1 MKATVCCVK
10 SEEGF
15 IMRAV
20 LVVVILLMS
29 NAGLAQ
35 EEKISI
41 EVSGI
46 DVERG
51 GNLIV
56 LVFSSDGF
64 PVKHEKA
71 LLTQTIQVSGNPMCF
86 AFNSPSTD
94 ELAFKVLHDEDANN
108 KVTKNWTGIWP
119 KEGLGFSNGAVMGV
133 GGPPGFD
140 AAKIPKNEA
149 VKGIKIR
156 VTYP

>member
-1 MKATVCCVK
+1 
-10 SEEGF
+10 
-15 IMRAV
+15 MRAV
-20 LVVVILLMS
+20 LAVVILLMS
-29 NAGLAQ
+29 KAALAQ

-56 LVFSSDGF
+56 LVFGNDGF

-71 LLTQTIQVSGNPMCF
+71 FLTQTAKVSGDQMNF
-86 AFNSPSTD
+86 TFNAPEPSYA
-94 ELAFKVLHDEDANN
+94 EMAFKVVHDQDAND

-119 KEGLGFSNGAVMGV
+119 AEGLGFSNGAKMRAV
-133 GGPPGFD
+133 GPPGFD
-140 AAKIPKNEA
+140 DAKLSRDQA
-149 VKGIKIR
+149 MSGVKVRLI
-156 VTYP
+156 YP